1 MDKHI
6 LIAIDGPSGAGKSTI
21 ARELAKELHIAYVDT
36 GAMYR
41 ALAYKLEQMKIE
53 DYEDVQ
59 NILKIMSSTEIEYK
73 DGNIFL
79 DGVDISEAIRREDI
93 GSLASKISSIAEV
106 RELLVKQQQEMSRK
120 ISMIMD
126 GRDIGTVVLPNANH
140 KFYIIADLEV
150 RAERRVMQLKESGK
164 FAELETVLENM
175 QKRDYDDIHRA
186 ASPLKQADD
195 AIVIDTTELSLEDT
209 IQKILLYIEED

>member
-41 ALAYKLEQMKIE
+41 ALAYKLKQMKIE

-59 NILKIMSSTEIEYK
+59 NILEIMNSTEIEYK

-79 DGVDISEAIRREDI
+79 DGIDINEAIRREEI

-150 RAERRVMQLKESGK
+150 RAKRRVMQLEESGK
-164 FAELETVLENM
+164 FADLETVLENM

-209 IQKILLYIEED
+209 IQKILLHIEED

>member
-195 AIVIDTTELSLEDT
+195 AKVIDTTELSLEDT

>member
-59 NILKIMSSTEIEYK
+59 NILEIMNSTEIEYK

-79 DGVDISEAIRREDI
+79 DGIDINEAIRREEI

-150 RAERRVMQLKESGK
+150 RAKRRVMQLEESGK
-164 FAELETVLENM
+164 FADLETVLENM

-209 IQKILLYIEED
+209 IQKILLHIEED

>member
-79 DGVDISEAIRREDI
+79 DGIDINEAIRREEI